1 MTNIEERSGS
11 LPATHD
17 PVCGMEADPAGAP
30 FVHVHEGRAVG
41 FCAARCK
48 ERFVADPS
56 GYISDTCP
64 VCGTEVDRMRPG
76 ATVVHAGSR
85 YRFYEER
92 CLQAFE
98 EEPERFG
105 APAREATE
113 GDAPADSDPVADS
126 TPENIVYVC
135 PCHPE
140 VRSQEPSIC
149 PECGMALEPQISLSS
164 HRVHP
169 EYIDLR
175 RRLIVA
181 CALTLPVFFIAM
193 SEMIPAADA
202 RPLLGP
208 FWFGWLQ
215 AIPASVVV
223 LGCGGPF
230 LLRGA
235 RSIVHRRLNMF
246 TLIAVGT
253 VSAWLASMIALLFPH
268 LVPEAFKS
276 HGSPALYFEAAAVII
291 TLTILGQM
299 LELRARER
307 TGDALRGL
315 LDLSP
320 PTARRI
326 DEKGE
331 EHEVALDRVEVGDR
345 LRVRPGERVPVD
357 GIVLEGESR
366 IDESMIT
373 GESIPVE
380 RGPGD
385 KITGGTVNQAG
396 GFTMRALNVGSQT
409 LVARIAT
416 LVAIAGR
423 SRAPIQ
429 ATADRVAGIFVP
441 VVGAV
446 ALAAA
451 IFWGLFGPPPT
462 LANALVAM
470 VSVLIIA
477 CPCALGLATPVCVMA
492 GIGRGARDGVLVRN
506 AEALQRMEGV
516 DTLIVDK
523 TGTLTEGRPELCTVV
538 SLGEMPKERWLA
550 LAARVE
556 GASEHP
562 LAGAIERGVG
572 LRPGKAHEN
581 EREKEGGQET
591 AAAIEASPPPSEGL
605 GEVSGFESVTG
616 RGVKGE
622 VDGHRIEVGNE
633 AMMREAGVEISSTA
647 RKRADALREGG
658 ETALWVA
665 VDGELTGLTTV
676 ADPIK
681 PGAAENL
688 RALQAAGLRISMLSG
703 DHETTALAV
712 AAQLGLHPQDVR
724 AGLDPQQK
732 HDAIRALQEEG
743 HCVVMAGDGINDA
756 PALAR
761 ADVGIAMGTGADIA
775 IESADITLIRGDL
788 HGIAKARTLSRL
800 TMRHIRQNL
809 FFAFAYNAIG
819 IPIAAGALYPFFG
832 LLLSPMIA
840 SLAMSASSLSVIAN
854 ALRLRRVGL

>member
-1 MTNIEERSGS
+1 MK
-11 LPATHD
+11 
-17 PVCGMEADPAGAP
+17 ADPATASWT
-30 FVHVHEGRAVG
+30 HIHEGRVIG
-41 FCAARCK
+41 FCASRCK
-48 ERFVADPS
+48 ERFIADPS
-56 GYISDTCP
+56 LYASEIDP
-64 VCGTEVDRMRPG
+64 VCHAQVDRMRPG
-76 ATVVHAGSR
+76 ETVVHAGAR
-85 YRFYEER
+85 YWFCADKCRQR
-92 CLQAFE
+92 FE
-98 EEPERFG
+98 ENPERFG
-105 APAREATE
+105 SGAVKEQAGSSMAP
-113 GDAPADSDPVADS
+113 DPALDSMGGQVAY
-126 TPENIVYVC
+126 IC

-140 VRSQEPSIC
+140 VRSEEPSIC
-149 PECGMALEPQISLSS
+149 PECGMALEPQISLATEA
-164 HRVHP
+164 VHP
-169 EYIDLR
+169 ELVDLK
-175 RRLIVA
+175 RRLIAAVI
-181 CALTLPVFFIAM
+181 LTLPVFYLSM
-193 SEMIPAADA
+193 SEMIPNLDA
-202 RPLLGP
+202 RPLLGS

-223 LGCGGPF
+223 LGCGLPF
-230 LLRGA
+230 LVRGA
-235 RSIVHRRLNMF
+235 RSIIRRRLNMF

-253 VSAWLASMIALLFPH
+253 GSAWLASMIALLFPH
-268 LVPEAFKS
+268 LMPDAFKS
-276 HGSPALYFEAAAVII
+276 HGSPILYFEAAAVII

-299 LELRARER
+299 LELKARVR
-307 TGDALRGL
+307 TSHALRGL

-326 DEKGE
+326 DDNDE
-331 EHEVALDRVEVGDR
+331 EHEVDLDRVRIGDR
-345 LRVRPGERVPVD
+345 LRVRPGERVPTD

-373 GESIPVE
+373 GEPIPVE
-380 RGPGD
+380 RTSGD
-385 KITGGTVNQAG
+385 AVTGGTVNLAG
-396 GFTMRALNVGSQT
+396 GFTMRALKVGSQT

-416 LVAIAGR
+416 LVALAGR

-429 ATADRVAGIFVP
+429 ATADRVAGVFVP

-451 IFWGLFGPPPT
+451 ILWASFGPPPT

-492 GIGRGARDGVLVRN
+492 GIGRGANDGVLVRN

-516 DTLIVDK
+516 DTLVIDK
-523 TGTLTEGRPELCTVV
+523 TGTLTEGRPELCTTL

-562 LAGAIERGVG
+562 LAGAIERGV
-572 LRPGKAHEN
+572 RKIEEKAGG
-581 EREKEGGQET
+581 EKRKGSDISGDVAADVADATDADRFAT
-591 AAAIEASPPPSEGL
+591 APVGDLSR
-605 GEVSGFESVTG
+605 FKSVTG
-616 RGVKGE
+616 RGVQGE
-622 VDGHRIEVGNE
+622 VDGHRVEVGNE
-633 AMMREAGVEISSTA
+633 AMMKEAQIEIIDEA
-647 RKRADALREGG
+647 KARADALRARG

-665 VDGELTGLTTV
+665 VDGKLTGLATV

-681 PGAAENL
+681 PDAAQSL
-688 RALQAAGLRISMLSG
+688 RALEEAGLHILMLSG

-712 AAQLGLHPQDVR
+712 AAQLGLSPQVVH

-732 HDAIRALQEEG
+732 HDAIRDLQEG
-743 HCVVMAGDGINDA
+743 GRFVAMAGDGINDA

-761 ADVGIAMGTGADIA
+761 ADVGIAMGSGADIA
-775 IESADITLIRGDL
+775 IKSADITLIRGNL
-788 HGIAKARTLSRL
+788 RGIVKAHTLSEL

-809 FFAFAYNAIG
+809 FFAFAYNAVG

-840 SLAMSASSLSVIAN
+840 SIAMSASSLSVIAN
-854 ALRLRRVGL
+854 ALRLRRARL